1 MKSNFIIFKEATI
14 KNCKEICK
22 NLDQPEAL
30 HKQKFNRIVKDIDSK
45 INAYTAPEEFGRLIY
60 NESIKRLKQT
70 AKI

>member
-1 MKSNFIIFKEATI
+1 MKSNFIIFRDATK
-14 KNCKEICK
+14 KNCKKICV
-22 NLDQPEAL
+22 NLGQPEEL
-30 HKQKFNRIVKDIDSK
+30 HTQKFNRIVKDIDSK